1 MLSPKDIINFLFGF
15 VCGAILIYLMVQ
27 TSIQQMQIIIDKAYK
42 LTVEMESR
50 IQRDKADKGEDLMN
64 KPKVD
69 DRII

>member
-1 MLSPKDIINFLFGF
+1 M
-15 VCGAILIYLMVQ
+15 CGAILIYLMVQ